1 MAMRK
6 LVMCWAMVFGVL
18 ALSVPAHATD
28 AAAMPPPDFDLFGL
42 LAVFVG
48 GEAAAKWVAIIGLVA
63 WVLTQVMAWVPPQWV
78 ARLPAWAIRL
88 LKVLAGNYRRSANG
102 MANDPEQLRRT
113 L

>member
-6 LVMCWAMVFGVL
+6 RVMCAAMVCWALVMM
-18 ALSVPAHATD
+18 VPAHAVDT
-28 AAAMPPPDFDLFGL
+28 AAMPPPDVDLLGL

-48 GEAAAKWVAIIGLVA
+48 GEVAAKWVAIIGLVC
-63 WVLTQVMAWVPPQWV
+63 WVLTQIMAWLPPEWV

-113 L
+113 R

>member
-1 MAMRK
+1 M
-6 LVMCWAMVFGVL
+6 L